1 MMSVSVSNFKSE
13 QRRIV
18 HRGREFHFVSY
29 EGRLASER
37 RKEEAMPPMWYL
49 MAEGKRCP
57 VMPHVPNQE
66 LTELDDALI
75 QWVDENAFIT
85 KPRAQRRA

>member
-1 MMSVSVSNFKSE
+1 MSTFKSE
-13 QRRIV
+13 QRRII

-49 MAEGKRCP
+49 MSEGKRCP
-57 VMPHVPNQE
+57 VMPLVPGQDA
-66 LTELDDALI
+66 LELDKALI
-75 QWVDENAFIT
+75 RLVDENAFT
-85 KPRAQRRA
+85 PRARVQRHA

>member
-1 MMSVSVSNFKSE
+1 MSNFKSE

-49 MAEGKRCP
+49 MSEGKRCP
-57 VMPHVPNQE
+57 VMPHVPGQE
-66 LTELDDALI
+66 ALELDNALI
-75 QWVDENAFIT
+75 QWVDDNAFAT
-85 KPRAQRRA
+85 RPRAQRRA